1 MCGTDWI
8 PWAVA
13 AVARQ
18 GASST
23 ARSVHLEPLAWGDTD
38 EAAVEV
44 VAAER
49 AAGEEE
55 AVARRVGLGQQRRR
69 QPGGDGEDL
78 DDGSDGRRI
87 HGHE

>member
-1 MCGTDWI
+1 MM
-8 PWAVA
+8 
-13 AVARQ
+13 
-18 GASST
+18 
-23 ARSVHLEPLAWGDTD
+23 EPLAWGDTD

-44 VAAER
+44 VATGR

-55 AVARRVGLGQQRRR
+55 AVARRVGLGRQWRR

-78 DDGSDGRRI
+78 DGGSDGRRI